1 MTTIA
6 QSPKGEFRQVE
17 IQPVSLQPGDQVQQV
32 GHQLIVTRNGQ
43 VVATRELSGDS
54 ASVPNAIEAYQ
65 VIDKAIFF
73 RSYPVAGIQS
83 TITGAVRNPNGSVMF
98 SFASGSQREFTSVE
112 QALSQVQYLDAEPA
126 TAEDMLILK
135 TLRRSPD
142 GANLE
147 NCVGAQVSVDFN
159 ANEELVLTIGTP

>member
-17 IQPVSLQPGDQVQQV
+17 IQPVSLQPGDLVQQV
-32 GHQLIVTRNGQ
+32 GNQLIITRNGQ
-43 VVATRELSGDS
+43 VIATRELSGDS
-54 ASVPNAIEAYQ
+54 VSVPTAIEAHQ

-112 QALSQVQYLDAEPA
+112 QALTQVQYLDAEAA

>member
-1 MTTIA
+1 MQITA

-17 IQPVSLQPGDQVQQV
+17 VQPLSVLPGDQVQQV
-32 GHQLIVTRNGQ
+32 GNQLVVIRSGQ
-43 VVATRELSGDS
+43 VVATRKLSAAS
-54 ASVPNAIEAYQ
+54 TSVPVTVDVEQ
-65 VIDKAIFF
+65 VITKAVFF
-73 RSYPVAGIQS
+73 RSYPMAGIQA
-83 TITGAVRNPNGSVMF
+83 TITGAIRNPNGSVMF

-112 QALSQVQYLDAEPA
+112 QALQQVQYLDAESS

-147 NCVGAQVSVDFN
+147 NCIGAQVSVDFN

>member
-1 MTTIA
+1 MTITA
-6 QSPKGEFRQVE
+6 QSPKGEFRQVD
-17 IQPVSLQPGDQVQQV
+17 IQPLSLMPGDEVRQV
-32 GHQLIVTRNGQ
+32 GNQLIVLRGGQ
-43 VVATRELSGDS
+43 VIATRDLTAEST
-54 ASVPNAIEAYQ
+54 SVSVAVDVEQ
-65 VIDKAIFF
+65 VVTKAIFF
-73 RSYPVAGIQS
+73 RSYPMAGIQA

-112 QALSQVQYLDAEPA
+112 QALQQVQYLDAEPA

-147 NCVGAQVSVDFN
+147 NCIGAQVSADFN
-159 ANEELVLTIGTP
+159 ANEEIVLTIGAP